1 MLRHLIAGQRET
13 CFEIGC
19 QRQEKRSRSPVIRN
33 PNRIQR
39 LEKELLR
46 RDRTDIAKNF
56 RIVDAMFQETVA
68 LGILPLRDSLEGLEV
83 AIRIARAV
91 NCVPRTTHKNIK

>member
-1 MLRHLIAGQRET
+1 LLRHLIAGQRET